1 MLSALDVIVL
11 CGGSGTRLRAVTG
24 ESPKAMASVSGR
36 PFLEVLFRQLKRHG
50 ARRVILAVGY
60 QRDAIRTHFGPEST
74 GLDLEYA
81 VEASPLGTGGALRNA
96 AGRVEADDV
105 LIMNGD
111 SYTDADLGQFLGNYR
126 QSGADVSVL
135 VVPPDGRTDCGSVA
149 VDANGMLTGFEEKS
163 GEQRYVNAGIY
174 LARAGLLG
182 EIPEGR
188 QVSLEKELFPRWMSE
203 GKDIRAF
210 IWAGSCVD
218 IGTPERYREAQNL
231 LAGVE

>member
-11 CGGSGTRLRAVTG
+11 CGGPGTRLKSVTG
-24 ESPKAMASVSGR
+24 AAPKALASVSGR

-74 GLDLEYA
+74 GLDLEYS

-96 AGRVEADDV
+96 ADLVEADDV

-111 SYTDADLGQFLGNYR
+111 SYTDADLCQFLASYR
-126 QSGADVSVL
+126 ESGADVSLL
-135 VVPPDGRTDCGSVA
+135 VVPADGRSDCGSVG
-149 VDANGMLTGFEEKS
+149 VDANGRLTDFQEKS
-163 GEQRYVNAGIY
+163 GEQRYVNAGVY
-174 LARAGLLG
+174 LTRAGLLL

-188 QVSLEKELFPRWMSE
+188 QVSLETE
-203 GKDIRAF
+203 
-210 IWAGSCVD
+210 
-218 IGTPERYREAQNL
+218 
-231 LAGVE
+231 

>member
-1 MLSALDVIVL
+1 
-11 CGGSGTRLRAVTG
+11 
-24 ESPKAMASVSGR
+24 
-36 PFLEVLFRQLKRHG
+36 
-50 ARRVILAVGY
+50 
-60 QRDAIRTHFGPEST
+60 
-74 GLDLEYA
+74 
-81 VEASPLGTGGALRNA
+81 
-96 AGRVEADDV
+96 
-105 LIMNGD
+105 
-111 SYTDADLGQFLGNYR
+111 
-126 QSGADVSVL
+126 
-135 VVPPDGRTDCGSVA
+135 VA
-149 VDANGMLTGFEEKS
+149 VDANGRLTGFEEKS

>member
-11 CGGSGTRLRAVTG
+11 CGGSGTRLRSVTG

-36 PFLEVLFRQLKRHG
+36 PFLEVLFRQLRRHG

-60 QRDAIRTHFGPEST
+60 QREAIRTHFGPRST

-96 AGRVEADDV
+96 AGLVEANDA

-111 SYTDADLGQFLGNYR
+111 SYTDADLGGFLANYR
-126 QSGADVSVL
+126 ESGADASVL
-135 VVPPDGRTDCGSVA
+135 VVPADGRSDCGSVG
-149 VDANGMLTGFEEKS
+149 VDANGRLTDFREKS
-163 GEQRYVNAGIY
+163 GEQRYVNAGVY
-174 LARAGLLG
+174 LARASLLR

-188 QVSLEKELFPRWMSE
+188 QVSLENELFPRWVSE

-210 IWAGSCVD
+210 VWAGSCVD
-218 IGTPERYREAQNL
+218 IGTPERYQDAQNL

>member
-1 MLSALDVIVL
+1 
-11 CGGSGTRLRAVTG
+11 
-24 ESPKAMASVSGR
+24 MASVSGR
-36 PFLEVLFRQLKRHG
+36 PFLEVLFRQLKRYG

-81 VEASPLGTGGALRNA
+81 VEISPLGTGGALRNA
-96 AGRVEADDV
+96 AGLVEADDV

-111 SYTDADLGQFLGNYR
+111 SYTDADLGRFLGNYR
-126 QSGADVSVL
+126 ESGADVSVL

-149 VDANGMLTGFEEKS
+149 VDANARLTGFEEKS
-163 GEQRYVNAGIY
+163 GEQRYVNAGVY
-174 LARAGLLG
+174 LARAGLLR

-210 IWAGSCVD
+210 IWSGSCVD
-218 IGTPERYREAQNL
+218 IGTPERYQEAQNL